1 MTARSDAPVDP
12 IAASPWLQ
20 GTFAPITDER
30 DDADLPVSGSLPA
43 GLRGTF
49 LRNGPNALFPP
60 IVRYHLFDGDGMLHG
75 LTFDGDGRAS
85 YANRWI
91 RSKGLEAEIEAGGAL
106 FGGISEFRLPPDDVF
121 ATAGPMKNTAN
132 THVVRHAGRTLA
144 LMEACPPTEIA
155 ADLSTVGEYD
165 FGGALQG
172 PMTAHPKIDPT
183 TGEMVFFGA
192 SPFPPFLRVH
202 SVAPDGRLTWS
213 TEVDLPASVMMH
225 DFVITETKVVI
236 FDLPAVMDVQALVA
250 GDTGFYWDADRGAR
264 IGVLDRGADGS
275 TTRWI
280 EVDPFWVFHF
290 LNAFETAGGDVIE
303 VVGCR
308 SSQLNASFDETEV
321 PASVQPMLHRWR
333 IDLVDGTVTDEQL
346 DDRPTDFPR
355 INDAYAGLAHRYGYG
370 GHSTG
375 FADGEPPFD
384 GVTKFD
390 LRTGA
395 TTTRRYGPS
404 QVCGEAVFAADP
416 SSSAE
421 DGGWLLNFVHDRATD
436 RSDVVVLDAGTL
448 DEVARVHLPRRVP
461 FGFHGS
467 FLP

>member
-1 MTARSDAPVDP
+1 MSAPTPTVVDP
-12 IAASPWLQ
+12 SGTSPWLQ
-20 GTFAPITDER
+20 GTFAPVADER
-30 DDADLPVSGSLPA
+30 TDLDLPITGALPA

-49 LRNGPNALFPP
+49 LRNGPNAMFPP
-60 IVRYHLFDGDGMLHG
+60 ITRYHLFDGDGMLHG
-75 LTFDGDGRAS
+75 VTFDGAGGAS

-91 RSKGLEAEIEAGGAL
+91 RSKGLEAEIEAGHAL
-106 FGGISEFRLPPDDVF
+106 FGGIAEFRLPPDDVF
-121 ATAGPMKNTAN
+121 ARVGPVKNTAN
-132 THVVRHAGRTLA
+132 THVVRHAGRILA
-144 LMEACPPTEIA
+144 LLEACGPTEIA
-155 ADLSTVGEYD
+155 PDLSTIGEYD

-172 PMTAHPKIDPT
+172 PMTAHPKTDPV
-183 TGEMVFFGA
+183 TGELVFFGA
-192 SPFPPFLRVH
+192 SPFPPFLRIH
-202 SVAPDGRLTWS
+202 SAAPDGTLTWS

-236 FDLPAVMDVQALVA
+236 FDLPAVMDVAALVA
-250 GDTGFYWDADRGAR
+250 GGTGFYWDANRGAR

-275 TTRWI
+275 ATRWI
-280 EVDPFWVFHF
+280 EVEPFWVFHF
-290 LNAFETAGGDVIE
+290 LNAFDVADGIE

-308 SSQLNASFDETEV
+308 SPQLNASFDDTQID
-321 PASVQPMLHRWR
+321 PSVRPTLHRWR
-333 IDLVDGTVTDEQL
+333 IDLDRGTVGDEQL
-346 DDRPTDFPR
+346 DARPTDFPR
-355 INDAYAGLAHRYGYG
+355 INDAYAGRSHRYGYG
-370 GHSTG
+370 GHALS

-390 LRTGA
+390 LDRGTS
-395 TTTRRYGPS
+395 TTRRYGPD

-416 SSSAE
+416 DGAAE
-421 DGGWLLNFVHDRATD
+421 DDGWLLNFVHDRGTD